1 MSAIAADIGGT
12 HARFARIAQDGAP
25 ADIRQCRAADFP
37 GLEAALEDY
46 GAKPGV
52 LLLACAANRGADGKM
67 RFHNSNPWTIDTAE
81 LERAGWTVAVNMG
94 DFEASARGALA
105 LPADGLA
112 ELRRGAAPPGPGS
125 PRIVTG
131 PGTGLGLAF
140 LIPLGGGRW
149 HVRKTHGGHMLA
161 ACLTAEQA
169 GIADLIKKQRGA
181 SLFVPEDAVSGRGF
195 PGLHRAV
202 CALHGYGQGPFPD
215 SAEDILR
222 DAAAPAA
229 RHALRLFH
237 EFFGLFVHNAA
248 VTGDAYGG
256 LYLDGG
262 MTRRLHEAGL
272 FDFATFEKFMVLPVA
287 EPVRRDLASAPVFL
301 ITDPFAALHGLAAL
315 YSEKRDEKEKNHAP

>member
-1 MSAIAADIGGT
+1 MNLIAADIGGT
-12 HARFARIAQDGAP
+12 HARFARIGQDGTP
-25 ADIRQCRAADFP
+25 VDIRQYRAADFP
-37 GLEAALEDY
+37 GPEAALENY
-46 GAKPGV
+46 GAKPPGV
-52 LLLACAANRGADGKM
+52 LLLACAANRDADGKM
-67 RFHNSNPWTIDTAE
+67 RFHNSNPWVIDTAA
-81 LERAGWTVAVNMG
+81 LERAGWKIGLNKG

-112 ELRRGAAPPGPGS
+112 ELRPGAPPPGS
-125 PRIVTG
+125 PRIVAG

-140 LIPLGGGRW
+140 LIPAGGGW

-161 ACLTAEQA
+161 ACLTPEQA
-169 GIADLIKKQRGA
+169 AIADLIRKQRGA
-181 SLFVPEDAVSGRGF
+181 ALFVPEDAVSGRGF

-202 CALHGYGQGPFPD
+202 CALHGYEPGGTA
-215 SAEDILR
+215 AENTEELLR
-222 DAAAPAA
+222 DADTPAV

-237 EFFGLFVHNAA
+237 EFFGLFAHNAA

-272 FDFATFEKFMVLPVA
+272 FDFATFVKFMVLPVA
-287 EPVRRDLASAPVFL
+287 EPVRRDLESAPVFL

-315 YSEKRDEKEKNHAP
+315 HREKEENHVP